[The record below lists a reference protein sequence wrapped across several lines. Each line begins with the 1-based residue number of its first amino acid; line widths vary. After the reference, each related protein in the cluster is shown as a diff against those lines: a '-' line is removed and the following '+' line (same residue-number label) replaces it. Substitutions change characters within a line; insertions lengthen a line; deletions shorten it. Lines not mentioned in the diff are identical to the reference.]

1 MTGEDKKIEGAFA
14 FGLSGVFLRKIPPL
28 NPSSIA
34 LRELALPGVY
44 VAALGAMAVWVD
56 RVPGRVFEGGVP
68 AFGLFLVLMALL
80 HGAWYRWTVARPFR
94 GGLGAL
100 LFVAVLVRLP
110 LFFGPPN
117 LSDDFYRYLWDG
129 RLALHGTSPFAHR
142 PSELLGDSAARTAA
156 ELPVLDDL
164 YGRFNSPDFYTLYP
178 PTAQAAF
185 VSAAGWGG
193 GQAEREAQVLR
204 CWILLAELAS
214 TVLLWKL
221 LEGMGLPASRAAWYG
236 LHPLAVVE
244 LTGNLHVE
252 AFAVVLLLAAF
263 WLLQRGRWAWAAL
276 AWAGAIGAKLS
287 PLWFLPL
294 VWPLLGFR
302 RWVVFGLL
310 CGAAC
315 LLSFLPLWC
324 PGFLE
329 HIGETTGRY
338 YRQFSFNSPV
348 EYLLRW
354 STTSLLGYS
363 LGFVLMPVAG
373 LLALLFPWT
382 AVAHRPGADLRRAG
396 ELLCV
401 GYTVYVLFSGMAHP
415 WYLCL
420 PLAFAPFCRPGF
432 LWAWAALSAFS
443 YHAYLWPDYAE
454 SPGWLW
460 CEYGGALVLWW
471 GWRRSGQAA
480 APAE

>member
-1 MTGEDKKIEGAFA
+1 VLF
-14 FGLSGVFLRKIPPL
+14 LVFFCRKSYPL
-28 NPSSIA
+28 NPFSMA
-34 LRELALPGVY
+34 LRDWALPGVY
-44 VAALGAMAVWVD
+44 LAALGAMVAWVD

-68 AFGLFLVLMALL
+68 AFVWFLLLMLLL
-80 HGAWYRWTVARPFR
+80 HGAWYRWTVATPFR
-94 GGLGAL
+94 GGWMSL
-100 LFVAVLVRLP
+100 LVVAALVRLP

-142 PSELLGDSAARTAA
+142 PSELVGDAAVRTEAP
-156 ELPVLDDL
+156 LPVLDDL

-185 VSAAGWGG
+185 VSAAAWGG
-193 GQAEREAQVLR
+193 GTAEGEAQVLR
-204 CWILLAELAS
+204 GWILLAELVS
-214 TVLLWKL
+214 IVLLWKL
-221 LEGMGLPASRAAWYG
+221 LEGMGLPPARAAWYG

-252 AFAVVLLLAAF
+252 AFAVVFLLGAF

-294 VWPLLGFR
+294 VWPLLGLR
-302 RWVVFGLL
+302 RWMVFGLL

-324 PGFLE
+324 PDFLP
-329 HIGETTGRY
+329 HITETTGRY

-348 EYLLRW
+348 ESLLRW
-354 STTSLLGYS
+354 STTLLLGYS
-363 LGFVLMPVAG
+363 LGVVLMPVAG
-373 LLALLFPWT
+373 LLALWFPWM
-382 AVAHRPGADLRRAG
+382 AVAHRPGPDLRRAG

-401 GYTVYVLFSGMAHP
+401 GYTWYVLFSGMAHP

-420 PLAFAPFCRPGF
+420 PLAFAPFCRPRF
-432 LWAWAALSAFS
+432 LWAWAALSALS
-443 YHAYLWPDYAE
+443 YHAYLGADYAE

-460 CEYGGALVLWW
+460 CEYGGALALAWW
-471 GWRRSGQAA
+471 GGRSGRRTAL
-480 APAE
+480 AE